1 MTLQSSR
8 IYRFATAS
16 QWDQCLFLGADR
28 STAAARVGMR
38 PTAPFTEQPARFASS
53 GAWAPNVTAVGE
65 FIWRDGAGKLL
76 RAFAGDDAPAVVT
89 APHALAGATRIVATR
104 DALWVAGTANSTLEC
119 FDLDSLTRRLVVD
132 TAPAKVVDLAGD
144 GRDALLVLLQR
155 DDDFECVRVDGRGS
169 ITSIGALRGTP
180 PLIALANLPR
190 AGQILVLAEDRRTLY
205 GFQSGQ
211 TTSNYFVSLGRV
223 RPCFRCTALGSDTR
237 SRFLVGGSDGDEF
250 GKTSRVL
257 IIDADGLEAGEIVI
271 EAEPTGVAGNRE
283 NLLVTIG
290 EGLRVYATAQVA
302 SNISPSTCTVITPP
316 LYSPKVANMEQWLRA
331 EVWASLPPGT
341 TLEMRYAATDDQDI
355 LAQAR
360 HIASDPSVP
369 AGERV
374 HRLEELLADWSA
386 PVRFKGSDTHAQLT
400 ETAAPLAA
408 PLFDA
413 RAERL
418 WLSITLSAAPG
429 APLPTLARLDVR
441 YAGSS
446 LLDQLPMI
454 YKRSAATPNNF
465 LRGLLGVLEATTQE
479 TDRRI
484 GSLGALIHP
493 RTAPANWLDFIAEW
507 LGLPWDEALSDE
519 QKRAI
524 ALSAPRLAAERGTR
538 RGLEALLDC
547 LFPGAPNRYAITD
560 VDVDFGLATLG
571 GDGCAGSRLPAV
583 LSGLPASVA
592 LLSTKTILGQAR
604 LPCAGQ
610 TIDTT
615 SRFLG
620 HLRVDLTA
628 TAAEQR
634 SWAPWVRA
642 LIEAMVPA
650 SMQLSIRWR
659 SPALPGTELS
669 QDGIVLV
676 SAPAPHLGTDAIA
689 GYARLPPSGPREL
702 RSC

>member
-16 QWDQCLFLGADR
+16 QWDQCLFRGADR
-28 STAAARVGMR
+28 STLAARRGMR
-38 PTAPFTEQPARFASS
+38 PTAPFIDQPARFASS
-53 GAWAPNVTAVGE
+53 GAWAPTVTAVGE

-76 RAFAGDDAPAVVT
+76 RVFAGDDAAAAVT
-89 APHALAGATRIVATR
+89 APHALARATRIVATR
-104 DALWVAGTANSTLEC
+104 DALWAAGTAVSTLEC
-119 FDLDSLTRRLVVD
+119 FDLDNLTRRLVVD
-132 TAPAKVVDLAGD
+132 TAPGKVVDIAADD
-144 GRDALLVLLQR
+144 GDALLVLLQR
-155 DDDFECVRVDGRGS
+155 YDEFDCVRLDGRGS
-169 ITSIGALRGTP
+169 ITPIGALRGTP
-180 PLIALANLPR
+180 PLVALANLPR
-190 AGQILVLAEDRRTLY
+190 ADQILVLTEDRRTLY
-205 GFQSGQ
+205 GFRRGQ
-211 TTSNYFVSLGRV
+211 ATSNYVVSLGTL
-223 RPCFRCTALGSDTR
+223 RPCFRSAALGSDAR
-237 SRFLVGGSDGDEF
+237 SRFLVGGSDGEEF
-250 GKTSRVL
+250 GATPRVL
-257 IIDADGLEAGEIVI
+257 ILDAGGLVAGEIVV

-283 NLLVTIG
+283 NLLVAIG
-290 EGLRVYATAQVA
+290 AGLRVYATAQIA
-302 SNISPSTCTVITPP
+302 SNASPSVCTLITPA
-316 LYSPKVANMEQWLRA
+316 LRSPQVAGVEQWLRA
-331 EVWASLPPGT
+331 EARASLPAGT
-341 TLEMRYAATDDQDI
+341 TLEMRFAATDDPDI
-355 LAQAR
+355 LLQAQR
-360 HIASDPSVP
+360 IAGDQSVP

-374 HRLEELLADWSA
+374 RRLEELLANWSA
-386 PVRFKGSDTHAQLT
+386 PVHFKGNDARAQLT

-413 RAERL
+413 SGENL
-418 WLSITLSAAPG
+418 WLSITLSAAPR
-429 APLPTLARLDVR
+429 APLPSLSQLNVR

-484 GSLGALIHP
+484 GSLGVLIHP

-519 QKRAI
+519 QKRAV

-547 LFPGAPNRYAITD
+547 LFPGAPKRYAITD

-628 TAAEQR
+628 TGAEQR

-659 SPALPGTELS
+659 SPALPSTELS
-669 QDGIVLV
+669 EEGIVLLP
-676 SAPAPHLGTDAIA
+676 APAPHLGTDAIA
-689 GYARLPPSGPREL
+689 GYARLPPSETPGL
-702 RSC
+702 RS

>member
-1 MTLQSSR
+1 
-8 IYRFATAS
+8 
-16 QWDQCLFLGADR
+16 
-28 STAAARVGMR
+28 
-38 PTAPFTEQPARFASS
+38 
-53 GAWAPNVTAVGE
+53 
-65 FIWRDGAGKLL
+65 
-76 RAFAGDDAPAVVT
+76 
-89 APHALAGATRIVATR
+89 VA
-104 DALWVAGTANSTLEC
+104 
-119 FDLDSLTRRLVVD
+119 
-132 TAPAKVVDLAGD
+132 
-144 GRDALLVLLQR
+144 
-155 DDDFECVRVDGRGS
+155 
-169 ITSIGALRGTP
+169 
-180 PLIALANLPR
+180 
-190 AGQILVLAEDRRTLY
+190 
-205 GFQSGQ
+205 
-211 TTSNYFVSLGRV
+211 
-223 RPCFRCTALGSDTR
+223 
-237 SRFLVGGSDGDEF
+237 
-250 GKTSRVL
+250 
-257 IIDADGLEAGEIVI
+257 
-271 EAEPTGVAGNRE
+271 
-283 NLLVTIG
+283 
-290 EGLRVYATAQVA
+290 
-302 SNISPSTCTVITPP
+302 
-316 LYSPKVANMEQWLRA
+316 
-331 EVWASLPPGT
+331 
-341 TLEMRYAATDDQDI
+341 
-355 LAQAR
+355 
-360 HIASDPSVP
+360 DPSVP
-369 AGERV
+369 AGDRV
-374 HRLEELLADWSA
+374 GRLEELLADWSA
-386 PVRFKGSDTHAQLT
+386 PVVFKGSDARAQLT

-413 RAERL
+413 SGENL

-429 APLPTLARLDVR
+429 APLPSLSQLNVR

-484 GSLGALIHP
+484 GSLGVLIHP

-538 RGLEALLDC
+538 LGLEALLDC
-547 LFPGAPNRYAITD
+547 LFPGAPERYAIID

-583 LSGLPASVA
+583 LTGLPASVA

-659 SPALPGTELS
+659 SPALPSTELS
-669 QDGIVLV
+669 ENGIVLRPV
-676 SAPAPHLGTDAIA
+676 PAPHLGTDAIA
-689 GYARLPPSGPREL
+689 GYSRLPPSVTPGL
-702 RSC
+702 SS